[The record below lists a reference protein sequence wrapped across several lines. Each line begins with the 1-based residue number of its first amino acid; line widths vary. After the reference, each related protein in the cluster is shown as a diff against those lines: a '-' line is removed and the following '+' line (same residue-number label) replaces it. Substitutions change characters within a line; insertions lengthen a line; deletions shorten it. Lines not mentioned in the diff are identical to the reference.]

1 MPNYTDNLELFKYDV
16 EADKKST
23 FNIGLALNDNFDK
36 IDAKVGEMET
46 QQANIDLSNLSTTGN
61 SKLNAKANIDL
72 SNLSTTGEKRFE
84 DINTQIAKTVLQSDL
99 YDSNG
104 HIKIDKMSF
113 PYIKTKYVNGKS
125 WYRIWSDGLIEQGG
139 TISISATHHLYGQ
152 TTTFITPFKSKVMY
166 INGKTIASNNNYVSN
181 FGAYSHTLTSFNWSL
196 MYHDAHDSRTT
207 EICWYAYG
215 Y

>member
-104 HIKIDKMSF
+104 HIKIDKMNF
-113 PYIKTKYVNGKS
+113 PQITRTYVNGKS
-125 WYRIWSDGLIEQGG
+125 WYCLYSNKWCLQGG
-139 TISISATHHLYGQ
+139 YITLGGNKQGTITYSKPFANADYTV
-152 TTTFITPFKSKVMY
+152 TFAPIVNSTYSGGMDY
-166 INGKTIASNNNYVSN
+166 LGLGSLTANQLIINNGHSSSMSFFWCAIGFIA
-181 FGAYSHTLTSFNWSL
+181 
-196 MYHDAHDSRTT
+196 
-207 EICWYAYG
+207 
-215 Y
+215 